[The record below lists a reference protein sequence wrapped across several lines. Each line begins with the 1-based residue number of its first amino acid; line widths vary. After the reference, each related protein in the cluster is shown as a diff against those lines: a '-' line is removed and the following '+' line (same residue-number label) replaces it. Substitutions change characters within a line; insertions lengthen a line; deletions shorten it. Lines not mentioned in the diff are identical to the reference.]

1 MADVSVKMAGLEAAA
16 LFLHVLLT
24 NMALDAHRYARVKRI
39 IQKDVT
45 PGLEFVSVRQVG
57 LGKHAPEHV
66 RFTSMERSVPKA
78 ASVKMGHFAIQLMDP
93 AYVLQGTTG
102 SNVENTAHKTGMAR
116 TVNWSVAAKT
126 LLAVHMN
133 LASAYVDRV
142 GRVSSVPS
150 LAHWTSM
157 EVTVP
162 RYVIVRTMDHVIQ
175 YLASVHVAQDI
186 LGTNVRRLVIK
197 ATMAWPVLIS
207 VPALAQMLKAV
218 IQNLADVY
226 ANLVLEV

>member
-1 MADVSVKMAGLEAAA
+1 MAGLEAAA

-24 NMALDAHRYARVKRI
+24 NMALDARRYARVKRI

-57 LGKHAPEHV
+57 LGKHVPEHV

-93 AYVLQGTTG
+93 AYVLQGTMG

-126 LLAVHMN
+126 HLAVHMN

-150 LAHWTSM
+150 LAYWTSM

-186 LGTNVRRLVIK
+186 LGTNVRRLVIR